1 MFRGVMLVQ
10 WSSVAPSTSST
21 RDRVRTWAEI
31 CWSQSDSEGFSPGTP
46 VFLPLQI
53 DFHAKIW
60 AVERLNIS
68 LWLGRMGNHFLRNWR
83 KIKYL
88 LNSLSA

>member
-46 VFLPLQI
+46 VFIPQQI
-53 DFHAKIW
+53 
-60 AVERLNIS
+60 RLS
-68 LWLGRMGNHFLRNWR
+68 RQDLSRRA
-83 KIKYL
+83 IKH
-88 LNSLSA
+88 